1 MSARLRVTALPIAL
15 AALTAAI
22 VAPSVAQTPAEP
34 ASPVEGPHRRIEAL
48 LVDAANAMAAVYDY
62 RGIILKRELFGDELV
77 EQKIA
82 FKFSRPFRVYVKY
95 LDPHEGR
102 EGLYVRGGNRNRL
115 RAHRGSP
122 PDIMAN
128 LNPRGRIAMIDN
140 HHPITSFGLENMLE
154 IATRN
159 IEKAI
164 ARGDATLAIS
174 NGGLIR
180 GEPTWRIDM
189 ETNAGGFTVKAR
201 RGETL
206 WDIARRTKQ
215 DMYVILH
222 RNEGIE
228 SPDDVSAGQDVFI
241 PHYYASRGVYF
252 ISQRTHMLI
261 LTASWDHRGQL
272 YEWYEYPDLELN
284 PRLDDRDFDHR
295 NKAYEFVKVN
305 QR

>member
-1 MSARLRVTALPIAL
+1 MSARLRVTALPVAL

-22 VAPSVAQTPAEP
+22 VAPLGAQTPAEP
-34 ASPVEGPHRRIEAL
+34 ASPVEGSHRRLETL

-102 EGLYVRGGNRNRL
+102 EGLYVRGRNRNRL

-122 PDIMAN
+122 PDITAN

-140 HHPITSFGLENMLE
+140 HHPITSFGLENMLK

-164 ARGDATLAIS
+164 ARGDATLTIS

-215 DMYVILH
+215 DMHVILH
-222 RNEGIE
+222 HNEGIE

-252 ISQRTHMLI
+252 FSQRTYMLI
-261 LTASWDHRGQL
+261 LTASWDHRGRL